1 MEYEM
6 KILSRNIKIKKDD
19 LFGEIMVLQHFFVSS
34 KKYVFQFHFV
44 YALNELLTI
53 RAFSEYHGKAYRRIG
68 VCDGEIDR
76 QSAKKAIADDKQW
89 RFDYGDVSRI
99 NDMKKCLDMLVEY
112 MLDKDYINF
121 IVNGV

>member
-44 YALNELLTI
+44 YALNKFLTI
-53 RAFSEYHGKAYRRIG
+53 RAFSKHHGNTYRRIG
-68 VCDGEIDR
+68 VCDSEIDKK
-76 QSAKKAIADDKQW
+76 SAKKVIADDKQW